1 MAKYAFYEQEIDS
14 IGVTNLAPVGNNYV
28 EIDEDIDPNNLYIK
42 DGVIKVRSS
51 CPSEYHSFDT
61 DSETWVDNSL
71 NRLPEIK
78 LKALKVV
85 NEKCGN
91 VRSSY
96 VTGVS
101 GQEVIYAM
109 KRDEAVAYLNDSDP
123 TLSEYPFISA
133 EIGIT
138 ATTAY
143 EVAQVYLNMSAMYT
157 QVLAALENI
166 RFTTVSEIESATE
179 KTGVDIALDNFS
191 IGVSALIT

>member
-14 IGVTNLAPVGNNYV
+14 IGVTNLAPVDNNYV
-28 EIDEDIDPNNLYIK
+28 EIEEDIDPNNLYIK
-42 DGVIKVRSS
+42 DGVIKVRSA

-61 DSETWVDNSL
+61 DSETWVDDSL

-78 LKALKVV
+78 LKAIKVV
-85 NEKCGN
+85 NEKCSN
-91 VRSSY
+91 VRSFY

-101 GQEVIYAM
+101 GQEVIYTM

-123 TLSEYPFISA
+123 TLSDYPLISA

-143 EVAQVYLNMSAMYT
+143 EIVQIYLNLNALFTQAM
-157 QVLAALENI
+157 AELETI
-166 RFTTVSEIESATE
+166 RLTAVDAIKGATE
-179 KTGVDIALDNFS
+179 KTGVDTALADFS
-191 IGVSALIT
+191 VGLSHL